1 MDEFLQVFITAGDK
15 AEARRLARALVERRL
30 AGCVQIVSPIES
42 VYWWEDEIEAA
53 EECLCLIKTSRAR
66 YAALEAAIKELH
78 SYDTPEILAMPVA
91 EGNEGYLAW
100 LQGEIGD

>member
-1 MDEFLQVFITAGDK
+1 MAEFLQVFITAGDRE
-15 AEARRLARALVERRL
+15 EARRLARALVERRL

-42 VYWWEDEIEAA
+42 IYWWEDEIESA

-66 YAALEAAIKELH
+66 YEALEAAIRELH

-91 EGNEGYLAW
+91 EGNRDYLQW
-100 LQGEIGD
+100 LRGEIGN

>member
-1 MDEFLQVFITAGDK
+1 MAEFLQVFITAGDRE
-15 AEARRLARALVERRL
+15 EARRLARALVERRL

-42 VYWWEDEIEAA
+42 IYWWEDEIESA

-66 YAALEAAIKELH
+66 YEALEAAIRELH

-91 EGNEGYLAW
+91 EGNRDYLQW
-100 LQGEIGD
+100 LRGEIGT